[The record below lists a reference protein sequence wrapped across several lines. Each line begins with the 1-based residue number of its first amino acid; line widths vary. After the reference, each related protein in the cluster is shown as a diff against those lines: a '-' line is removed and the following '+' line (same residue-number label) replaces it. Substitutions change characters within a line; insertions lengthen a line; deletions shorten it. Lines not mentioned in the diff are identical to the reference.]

1 MADNAHPSLQHRG
14 CAPTCQDLCHRESC
28 RRAVLSKWAAAAP
41 PNVYRGPALNLESD
55 FDNKGLVKTY
65 IANTTSHSQLQ
76 YRACTVSLVSKSP
89 APLATELPKPPGAQ
103 QKRSLRTEELL
114 LAAASHVLDRDGLD
128 GATVPRIAAEAKLS
142 PASIYR
148 RFADKDDLLRA
159 TFLRILEAGNAQNAQ
174 QLQAT
179 PVRGKLADTAE
190 ALVTTL
196 LKQYREHPQRLRAMN
211 RMIEAAPQSP
221 FAKEALARIAAN
233 SNHAAEVLLA
243 HRESIRHQDPVRAAR
258 FAVLSATGAIELAV
272 LDQTSL
278 WRVALPL
285 SDKAFA
291 AELSRQMVAYLRRK
305 R

>member
-1 MADNAHPSLQHRG
+1 MYSL
-14 CAPTCQDLCHRESC
+14 S
-28 RRAVLSKWAAAAP
+28 
-41 PNVYRGPALNLESD
+41 
-55 FDNKGLVKTY
+55 
-65 IANTTSHSQLQ
+65 
-76 YRACTVSLVSKSP
+76 VSKPSGQ
-89 APLATELPKPPGAQ
+89 LAAKPHKLPGAQ
-103 QKRSLRTEELL
+103 QKRSLRTEGLL
-114 LAAASHVLDRDGLD
+114 LAAASRVLDRDGLD

-159 TFLRILEAGNAQNAQ
+159 TFLHMLGAGSEQGAEPP
-174 QLQAT
+174 QA
-179 PVRGKLADTAE
+179 PARVKLADTAKSII
-190 ALVTTL
+190 LLL
-196 LKQYREHPQRLRAMN
+196 LKQYREHPHLLRAMN

-221 FAKEALARIAAN
+221 FAKEALALIAAN
-233 SNHAAEVLLA
+233 ATQAAETLLA
-243 HRESIRHQDPVRAAR
+243 HRDSIRHPDPARAVR
-258 FAVLSATGAIELAV
+258 FAVLSATSVIELAV